1 MYAFHVLNA
10 LAFFRLI
17 GGHVL
22 CFSRF
27 VVFRGWGTDK
37 SDFSAFLSNAMFD
50 WQISVQTDNLSFIE
64 SLGFSIYLKFWQ
76 LFDSKEASTMGD
88 QRSQD
93 VEGQM
98 EAIPL
103 YPQLIDAQQQ
113 QQQQMNQQQLGTDE
127 LDGNLTQADLDR

>member
-1 MYAFHVLNA
+1 
-10 LAFFRLI
+10 
-17 GGHVL
+17 
-22 CFSRF
+22 
-27 VVFRGWGTDK
+27 
-37 SDFSAFLSNAMFD
+37 
-50 WQISVQTDNLSFIE
+50 
-64 SLGFSIYLKFWQ
+64 
-76 LFDSKEASTMGD
+76 MGD

>member
-1 MYAFHVLNA
+1 
-10 LAFFRLI
+10 
-17 GGHVL
+17 
-22 CFSRF
+22 
-27 VVFRGWGTDK
+27 
-37 SDFSAFLSNAMFD
+37 
-50 WQISVQTDNLSFIE
+50 
-64 SLGFSIYLKFWQ
+64 
-76 LFDSKEASTMGD
+76 MGD

-113 QQQQMNQQQLGTDE
+113 QQQQQMNQQQLGADE